1 LRIITVLLCVG
12 EFKDGLGDEH
22 RKDDVTDLI
31 GLRRTIDGSAIDRG
45 NWRNL
50 KKLYDYTI

>member
-45 NWRNL
+45 
-50 KKLYDYTI
+50 IGEI